1 MESRRLVAA
10 ALRESLAQGYGWAK
24 LRTDLL
30 AGATVGLVAL
40 PLAMALAIASGV
52 PPIHGLA
59 TCVVAGGLTALLGG
73 SRFNVTGPTA
83 AFVAVL
89 VPIVAAHGIGGLVL
103 ATMLAGILLV
113 ILGCARLGRLI
124 EFIPYPV
131 TAGFTAGIGTVIA
144 LLQIEDLL
152 GLQGVGRAAHLP
164 ERFVSIV
171 QHLPTWQPHDALLG
185 VVTVAGILLWGRWAG
200 GPLRRIPAP
209 LAILGGVSAL
219 AFFLP
224 AVWPGF
230 EVQTIAGRY
239 GELPRGFP
247 AFHLPWNLPGADGQ
261 PLVLG
266 FALLR
271 DLAGPAFAIALLA
284 AIESLL
290 CAVVSDGM
298 AGTRH
303 NPNSELVGLG
313 IGNLGA
319 ALFGGIAATGAI
331 ARTATNVRSN
341 AASPLA
347 SACHAGFVLAGLLL
361 MAPWLGHLPLAALAG
376 LLLIVAWNMADLPH
390 VLHVLRSAGRGDRLV
405 LLTCWILTAALDMTI
420 AVGVGIVLASV
431 LFIRRMVDM
440 TGVDL
445 VDEAAPD
452 AGAAERRPGHA
463 RYRIAGPLF
472 FGAAQKAMSTLRR
485 LPRDTRFLVLD
496 LAAVPSMDFTGF
508 VALETAVA
516 NLEKMGVQVT
526 IAGARPAIRA
536 FLLRAGWQEK
546 HPSAPLI

>member
-1 MESRRLVAA
+1 MVAS
-10 ALRESLAQGYGWAK
+10 ALRTALAQGYGWAA

-52 PPIHGLA
+52 APIHGLA
-59 TCVVAGGLTALLGG
+59 TCVMAGGITALCGG

-89 VPIVAAHGIGGLVL
+89 VPIVAAHGLGGLVL

-113 ILGCARLGRLI
+113 IFGWAKFGRFI
-124 EFIPYPV
+124 QFIPYPV
-131 TAGFTAGIGTVIA
+131 TAGFTVGIGTVIA
-144 LLQIEDLL
+144 VLQIEDLL
-152 GLQGVGRAAHLP
+152 GLQGVERAPHLP
-164 ERFVSIV
+164 ERFLSIV
-171 QHLPTWQPHDALLG
+171 SHLPAWHMPDALFGLA
-185 VVTVAGILLWGRWAG
+185 TIAGILLWTRWAG

-209 LAILGGVSAL
+209 LAILGAITAL
-219 AFFLP
+219 AAFLP
-224 AVWPGF
+224 SVWPDF
-230 EVQTIAGRY
+230 EVQTVAGRY
-239 GELPRGFP
+239 GEVPRGFP
-247 AFHLPWNLPGADGQ
+247 EFHLPWNLPGADGE
-261 PLVLG
+261 PLHLSFG
-266 FALLR
+266 LLR
-271 DLAGPAFAIALLA
+271 ELAGPAFAIALLA
-284 AIESLL
+284 SIESLL

-313 IGNLGA
+313 LGNLAA

-347 SACHAGFVLAGLLL
+347 AAFHAAFVLVALLL
-361 MAPWLGHLPLAALAG
+361 LAPLLGHLPLAALAG
-376 LLLIVAWNMADLPH
+376 LLLIIAWNMADVPH

-405 LLTCWILTAALDMTI
+405 LLTCWLLTVALDMTA
-420 AVGVGIVLASV
+420 AVVVGIVLASV
-431 LFIRRMVDM
+431 LFIRRMADM
-440 TGVDL
+440 TGVQM

-452 AGAAERRPGHA
+452 AGSAERTPGIV

-472 FGAAQKAMSTLRR
+472 FGAAQKAMSALRR
-485 LPRDTRFLVLD
+485 LPRDTRVLVLD
-496 LAAVPSMDFTGF
+496 LAAVPTMDFTGF
-508 VALETAVA
+508 VALETAVT

-526 IAGARPAIRA
+526 ISGASPGIRA
-536 FLLRAGWQEK
+536 FLQGAGWQEK
-546 HPSAPLI
+546 HPAAPLI

>member
-1 MESRRLVAA
+1 MDSRRLVAS
-10 ALRESLAQGYGWAK
+10 ALRETFRQGYGWVA

-52 PPIHGLA
+52 PPVHGLA

-103 ATMLAGILLV
+103 ATMLAGLLLV

-124 EFIPYPV
+124 QFIPYPV
-131 TAGFTAGIGTVIA
+131 TAGFTVGIGTVIA
-144 LLQIEDLL
+144 VLQIEDLL
-152 GLQGVGRAAHLP
+152 GLQGVERAAHLP
-164 ERFVSIV
+164 ERFISIIR
-171 QHLPTWQPHDALLG
+171 HLPTWHGPDALLG
-185 VVTVAGILLWGRWAG
+185 FLTVAGILIWGRYAG

-209 LAILGGVSAL
+209 LAILGGVTAL
-219 AFFLP
+219 AVLLP
-224 AVWPGF
+224 NVWPGF

-239 GELPRGFP
+239 GDVPRGFP
-247 AFHLPWNLPGADGQ
+247 EFHFPWNLPGADGQ
-261 PLVLG
+261 PLNLSFG
-266 FALLR
+266 LLR

-313 IGNLGA
+313 LGNLGA
-319 ALFGGIAATGAI
+319 ALFGGIPATGAI

-347 SACHAGFVLAGLLL
+347 AAFHAGFVLVALLL
-361 MAPWLGHLPLAALAG
+361 IAPWLGHLPLAALAG
-376 LLLIVAWNMADLPH
+376 LLLIVAWNMADVPH
-390 VLHVLRSAGRGDRLV
+390 VLHVLKSAGRGDRMVLV
-405 LLTCWILTAALDMTI
+405 TCWVLTVSLDMSI
-420 AVGVGIVLASV
+420 AVAVGIVLASV
-431 LFIRRMVDM
+431 LFIRRMVDL
-440 TGVDL
+440 TGVQL

-452 AGAAERRPGHA
+452 AGAGEPTPGIV

-472 FGAAQKAMSTLRR
+472 FGAAQKAMSALRR
-485 LPRDTRFLVLD
+485 LPRDTRILILD
-496 LAAVPSMDFTGF
+496 LTAVPTMDFTGF
-508 VALETAVA
+508 VALETAVTH
-516 NLEKMGVQVT
+516 LEKMGVQVT
-526 IAGARPAIRA
+526 IAGVSPGIHA

-546 HPSAPLI
+546 HPAAPLT

>member
-1 MESRRLVAA
+1 MESRRLFAS
-10 ALRESLAQGYGWAK
+10 ALRDTVAEGYGWAR

-103 ATMLAGILLV
+103 ATMLAGFLLV
-113 ILGCARLGRLI
+113 ILGCARMGRLI
-124 EFIPYPV
+124 QFIPYPV
-131 TAGFTAGIGTVIA
+131 TAGFTVGIGTVIA
-144 LLQIEDLL
+144 LLQFEDLL
-152 GLQGVGRAAHLP
+152 GLQGVERAAHLP
-164 ERFVSIV
+164 ERFVSILR
-171 QHLPTWQPHDALLG
+171 HLPSWQGPDAVLG
-185 VVTVAGILLWGRWAG
+185 VITIVGILTWTRWAG

-209 LAILGGVSAL
+209 LVILSAVTAL
-219 AFFLP
+219 AAFLP
-224 AVWPGF
+224 SIWPGF

-239 GELPRGFP
+239 GDVPRGFP
-247 AFHLPWNLPGADGQ
+247 EFHLPWNLPGADGQ
-261 PLVLG
+261 PLHLSFG
-266 FALLR
+266 LLR

-313 IGNLGA
+313 LGNLGA

-347 SACHAGFVLAGLLL
+347 AAFHAGFVLAALLL

-376 LLLIVAWNMADLPH
+376 LLLIVAWNMADVPH
-390 VLHVLRSAGRGDRLV
+390 VLHVLHSAGRGDRLV
-405 LLTCWILTAALDMTI
+405 LITCWLLTVALDMTI

-440 TGVDL
+440 TGVHL

-452 AGAAERRPGHA
+452 ASAGERTPGIVH
-463 RYRIAGPLF
+463 YRIAGPLF
-472 FGAAQKAMSTLRR
+472 FGAAQKAMSALRR
-485 LPRDTRFLVLD
+485 LPRDTRSLVLD
-496 LAAVPSMDFTGF
+496 LSAVPTMDFTGF
-508 VALETAVA
+508 VALETAVTQ
-516 NLEKMGVQVT
+516 LEKMGVQVT
-526 IAGARPAIRA
+526 IAGATPSIRA
-536 FLLRAGWQEK
+536 FLLRAGWQDK
-546 HPSAPLI
+546 HPAAPLT